1 MKDVTITGFCTPSGM
16 TAYLDAGILERWG
29 LWDCGVQGALGCYF
43 AAYLAAGNTIKA
55 GDTIDVPGIG
65 AVKTVPNSELVA
77 GTETAPENN
86 GVVLLPERVVFTK
99 ENVKDYNF

>member
-1 MKDVTITGFCTPSGM
+1 MI
-16 TAYLDAGILERWG
+16 
-29 LWDCGVQGALGCYF
+29 
-43 AAYLAAGNTIKA
+43 
-55 GDTIDVPGIG
+55 PGIG
-65 AVKTVPNSELVA
+65 AVKTVPNSELVS